1 MKLKFD
7 SANPGSISK
16 NNEIFEW
23 IKSFDEADLYISETS
38 LEIIPK
44 LEKPLKSNLE
54 KIEEDFLSETYQGYF
69 DEVNT
74 FRIIRPGKESR
85 YIMDLTGDIETLT
98 IADMSMSGNGYAVHF
113 DVVK

>member
-23 IKSFDEADLYISETS
+23 IKSFDDADLHISETL

-44 LEKPLKSNLE
+44 SKKPLRSDLK

-69 DEVNT
+69 DEENA

-85 YIMDLTGDIETLT
+85 FIMDLTGDLETLT
-98 IADMSMSGNGYAVHF
+98 IADMSGNGYAVHF
-113 DVVK
+113 DVIK